1 MLNKGGAMKVISFLS
16 AKGGTGKTTFN
27 MLLASYLRYAKGKR
41 VIAID
46 FDAPENNLSAT
57 REREVDALLE
67 KNPEADLSELYTVR
81 TIQATSTQGILDAIK
96 AVKEL
101 KDYDY
106 VIIDTPGSI
115 SDGEATIHILV
126 SGILDLAVIPTDVDG
141 MSIASSYSLGNICQ
155 DLKIPFFI
163 FYNRI
168 VPQEKKDL
176 YEAFTGMFNDGGM
189 KVSAN
194 RIKNTVKLR
203 RDSDSAASHLRSSI
217 HFPEKDI
224 KACVPEILSLF
235 EEVLDSCGTQDQ
247 RHHPICD
254 APAHRAPPAADQ
266 DIG

>member
-1 MLNKGGAMKVISFLS
+1 MKVISFLS

-57 REREVDALLE
+57 REREVDALQE
-67 KNPEADLSELYTVR
+67 KNPEEDLSELYTVR

-106 VIIDTPGSI
+106 VIIDAPGSI

-141 MSIASSYSLGNICQ
+141 MSI

-217 HFPEKDI
+217 HFPEKEI